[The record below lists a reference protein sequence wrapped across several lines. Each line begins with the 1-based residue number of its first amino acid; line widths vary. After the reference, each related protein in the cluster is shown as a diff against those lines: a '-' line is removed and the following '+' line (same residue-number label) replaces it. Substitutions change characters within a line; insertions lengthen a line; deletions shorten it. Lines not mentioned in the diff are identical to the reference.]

1 MSSLAAPV
9 TRVTLADLVVPRT
22 WVTNT
27 LLVIGGA
34 VFTGLLAQ
42 VAVPLWPV
50 PITGQTLAVM
60 LVASTLGLVRG
71 TLSMLVYAVLGVVG
85 VPWFS
90 GWSGGPS
97 ILHGPTGGYIVG
109 FNVAAAIVG
118 WSAERGGDRRILR
131 AVATFLVATISVFA
145 VGLPW
150 LAFALG
156 TDLQQTLEFGLYPF
170 IVGGLVKALL
180 AALIIPAAWWV
191 QARRK

>member
-1 MSSLAAPV
+1 M
-9 TRVTLADLVVPRT
+9 
-22 WVTNT
+22 
-27 LLVIGGA
+27 
-34 VFTGLLAQ
+34 
-42 VAVPLWPV
+42 PLWPV

-97 ILHGPTGGYIVG
+97 ILLGPTGGYIVG
-109 FNVAAAIVG
+109 FIVAAAIVG

>member
-27 LLVIGGA
+27 LLVLGGA

-97 ILHGPTGGYIVG
+97 ILVGPTGGYIVG
-109 FNVAAAIVG
+109 FIVAAAIVG

-170 IVGGLVKALL
+170 IVGGLVKAFL

>member
-97 ILHGPTGGYIVG
+97 ILLGPTGGYIVG
-109 FNVAAAIVG
+109 FIVAAAIVG

-156 TDLQQTLEFGLYPF
+156 TDLLHTLEFGLYPF

>member
-97 ILHGPTGGYIVG
+97 ILLGPTGGYIVG
-109 FNVAAAIVG
+109 FIVAAAIVG

-170 IVGGLVKALL
+170 IIGGLVKALL

>member
-97 ILHGPTGGYIVG
+97 ILLGPTGGYIVG
-109 FNVAAAIVG
+109 FIVAAAIVG